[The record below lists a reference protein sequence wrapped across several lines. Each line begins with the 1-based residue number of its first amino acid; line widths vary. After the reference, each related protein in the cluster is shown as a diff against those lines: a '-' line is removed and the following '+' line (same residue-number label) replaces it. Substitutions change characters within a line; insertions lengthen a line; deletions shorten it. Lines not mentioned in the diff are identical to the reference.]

1 MKLVTCPETAHLEGI
16 DCEVDASGDIV
27 RVLRC
32 SRFDPPDSVSCVGEC
47 AARLNA
53 RRARERAAI
62 GAAAAGADVTARP
75 RGGAGRY
82 APVTRDPAG
91 GPAACSM
98 RSILEQLL
106 RARGLR

>member
-32 SRFDPPDSVSCVGEC
+32 SRFDPPDAVTCVGEC
-47 AARLNA
+47 AALVNA
-53 RRARERAAI
+53 RRARERSAI
-62 GAAAAGADVTARP
+62 GAAAGSADVTARP

-82 APVTRDPAG
+82 APVTRDPAAS
-91 GPAACSM
+91 PDECSK
-98 RSILEQLL
+98 RSILEHLL
-106 RARGLR
+106 RGRGPR